1 MTVVRAVNDLRAH
14 LRDRRGA
21 GAGSIGFVPTMGALH
36 AGHAALMRM
45 ARAESATVVVSLF
58 VNPRQFNDRA
68 DLAAYPRREAEDA
81 ALARAES
88 ADLLFAP
95 AETEIYPRGDA
106 TSVRVGGPAEGFEGA
121 ARPGH
126 FEGVA
131 TVCLKLFEIVR
142 PAAAYFG
149 QKDAQQVAVIRQLVR
164 DMHLDLHIRVVPTV
178 READG
183 LASSSRNARLSPDE
197 RVRAAAIPRA
207 LREGLRAF
215 EKGADPAAA
224 ARRCLADLEVEY
236 VDVTT
241 FDGEPT
247 LVMAARAG
255 ATRLIDNV
263 PLRDPGL
270 AGLHA

>member
-1 MTVVRAVNDLRAH
+1 
-14 LRDRRGA
+14 
-21 GAGSIGFVPTMGALH
+21 MGALH
-36 AGHAALMRM
+36 GGHAALMRA
-45 ARAESATVVVSLF
+45 ARAGSATVVASLF

-88 ADLLFAP
+88 VDLLFVP

-106 TSVRVGGPAEGFEGA
+106 TSVRVGGPAEGFEGT

-131 TVCLKLFEIVR
+131 TVCLKLFEIIR
-142 PAAAYFG
+142 PSAAYFG
-149 QKDAQQVAVIRQLVR
+149 QKDAQQVAVIRQMVR
-164 DMHLDLHIRVVPTV
+164 DMHLDLDIRVVPTV
-178 READG
+178 REGDG
-183 LASSSRNARLSPDE
+183 LALSSRNGRLSAEE

-207 LREGLRAF
+207 LREGLRAH
-215 EKGADPAAA
+215 ERGADPVAA
-224 ARRCLADLEVEY
+224 ARRCLTGLEVEY
-236 VDVTT
+236 VDVAT
-241 FDGEPT
+241 FDGQPT
-247 LVMAARAG
+247 LVVAARAG

-270 AGLHA
+270 AGLDA